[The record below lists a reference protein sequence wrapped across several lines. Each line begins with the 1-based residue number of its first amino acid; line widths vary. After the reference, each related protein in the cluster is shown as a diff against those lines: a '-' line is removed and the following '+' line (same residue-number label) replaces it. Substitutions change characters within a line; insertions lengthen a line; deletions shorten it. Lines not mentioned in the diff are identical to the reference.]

1 LSDGDKKIKNVFFS
15 QKDRGQMLYSKTDDY
30 SRLHLQLDSNCT
42 NAVLSELL
50 VVGFYSHISLQKA
63 LLLHAS
69 AVYYKKKAVIFTAA
83 SGVGKTTQA
92 ELWQEHKDAAIM
104 NGDKVFLTKESEK
117 IVAWGSPWNGS
128 SPYAQNIGA
137 EVAAIVVLE
146 QAEENNIRKLSGME
160 LLEKFASHVFI
171 PGWDSRCESAV
182 LDFLD
187 EVLAGTDVYL
197 LRCGPN
203 EDAVTL
209 LENTIF

>member
-1 LSDGDKKIKNVFFS
+1 
-15 QKDRGQMLYSKTDDY
+15 M
-30 SRLHLQLDSNCT
+30 
-42 NAVLSELL
+42 
-50 VVGFYSHISLQKA
+50 
-63 LLLHAS
+63 
-69 AVYYKKKAVIFTAA
+69 
-83 SGVGKTTQA
+83 
-92 ELWQEHKDAAIM
+92 
-104 NGDKVFLTKESEK
+104 
-117 IVAWGSPWNGS
+117 
-128 SPYAQNIGA
+128 
-137 EVAAIVVLE
+137 AAIVVLE

-182 LDFLD
+182 LDLLD